1 MEIRNDSVSFG
12 SKIVPNETLKS
23 SFNYVRKGL
32 IPSGNFVKSLNNLL
46 NDGEKDVIE
55 ITKKQRIG
63 ERPAIVAKVNDKE
76 IISCGYN
83 DNEDIDKVRSVRY
96 CLIELAKKRNPKMIF
111 ENLAG
116 YEQKAIS
123 SVLEDL
129 TKQVYTKQ
137 IKNIEKLPQIID
149 NTKLKI
155 QEQIKIE
162 TAKMMDFLETEIFG

>member
-1 MEIRNDSVSFG
+1 
-12 SKIVPNETLKS
+12 VPNEILKS
-23 SFNYVRKGL
+23 SFNYAKKGL
-32 IPSGNFVKSLNNLL
+32 IPSGNFVKSLNKLL

-55 ITKKQRIG
+55 ITQKQEIG
-63 ERPAIVAKVNDKE
+63 KRPSIIAKVNDKE
-76 IISCGYN
+76 ILSCGYN
-83 DNEDIDKVRSVRY
+83 DNEDIDKARSVRY

-129 TKQVYTKQ
+129 TNQVYTKQ
-137 IKNIEKLPQIID
+137 INNIKKLPQIID

-162 TAKMMDFLETEIFG
+162 TAKMIDFLETEIFG